1 MSVNDHITSLLLLWQ
16 ENRGQGRDLS
26 AAELCR
32 DCPELEPQLRE
43 KIRILRHRNGLPEM
57 PEAPPDQQTR
67 DIPSRKESGET
78 AAEETPRRAAQVPG
92 YEILSELGRG
102 GMGVVYLA
110 RQTRLGRLVAL
121 KMILDSGHARSDDL
135 QRFRTEAEAIARL
148 QHPNIVQIFEVG
160 ERVGLPFFSMEF
172 CPGGNLDL
180 KLAVTPL
187 PPQEAA
193 QLAEKL
199 ARAVQA
205 AHQANVIHRD
215 LKPAN
220 VLLAA
225 DGTPKITDFGLA
237 RKLDEAGLTQTGA
250 IMGTPSYMAPEQAAG
265 LKQLTPAVDVYGLGA
280 VLYECLTGRPPFR
293 ASTPL
298 ATVMQVLEGQP
309 APPRLL
315 NPQVPRDLE
324 TICLKCLEKEPR
336 HRYAT
341 AAELAD
347 DLGRFLAGEAI
358 TARSLNLVDRLV
370 GALEHSRHDAHFA
383 AYASLFLWLVPVMVL
398 PEVVVMLTGWLHGPI
413 ALLPL
418 AHFGRALAF
427 LALVWHFRKGRL
439 LPENAAERQIW
450 SIWGGYLVVGLVLGF
465 SNRAVLLGWETAVG
479 TRLYQ
484 SLSCLTAL
492 ALFATGAQF
501 LGWCYAFGAGFLA
514 LAVVMELDLRW
525 APLEFGLLW
534 GAMLLLIGLRL
545 RGLARRRLQP
555 EPNRV

>member
-1 MSVNDHITSLLLLWQ
+1 MSVKDHINSLLLLWQ
-16 ENRGQGRDLS
+16 EQQAQGHNLS

-32 DCPELEPQLRE
+32 EFPELEPQLRE
-43 KIRILRHRNGLPEM
+43 QIRILKHMNGLQET
-57 PEAPPDQQTR
+57 PEATLHQQTV
-67 DIPSRKESGET
+67 DIHLLEDSREA
-78 AAEETPRRAAQVPG
+78 AAEDAPRRAVQVPG
-92 YEILSELGRG
+92 YEIVRELGRG

-121 KMILDSGHARSDDL
+121 KMILDGGHARQDDL

-148 QHPNIVQIFEVG
+148 QHPHIVQVFEVG
-160 ERVGLPFFSMEF
+160 DQEGLPFFSLEF
-172 CPGGNLDL
+172 CPGGNLDR
-180 KLAVTPL
+180 KLAGSPL

-193 QLAEKL
+193 QLLAML

-225 DGTPKITDFGLA
+225 DGTPKVTDFGLA
-237 RKLDEAGLTQTGA
+237 RKLDEVGQTQTGSV
-250 IMGTPSYMAPEQAAG
+250 MGTPSYMAPEQAAG
-265 LKQLTPAVDVYGLGA
+265 QKHLTPAVDVYGLGA

-293 ASTPL
+293 AATPL
-298 ATVMQVLEGQP
+298 DTVMQVLEGQP

-336 HRYAT
+336 RRYAS
-341 AAELAD
+341 AGEVAD
-347 DLGRFLAGEAI
+347 DLDRFLAGEPI

-383 AYASLFLWLVPVMVL
+383 AFASLFLWLVPVMVL
-398 PEVVVMLTGWLHGPI
+398 PEIVVMLTVLLDGPT

-418 AHFGRALAF
+418 AQGGRALAF

-439 LPENAAERQIW
+439 LPESAAERQIW
-450 SIWGGYLVVGLVLGF
+450 SIWGGYLVVCFALGF
-465 SNRAVLLGWETAVG
+465 SNRTVLGWEAALETK
-479 TRLYQ
+479 LYQ

-492 ALFATGAQF
+492 AFFATGAQF
-501 LGWCYAFGAGFLA
+501 WGWCYAFGAGFLLLA
-514 LAVVMELDLRW
+514 LVMGLDLRW

-534 GAMLLLIGLRL
+534 GTVLALIGLRL
-545 RGLARRRLQP
+545 RRLARAVESRSLP
-555 EPNRV
+555 